1 MAQYYYNPNFN
12 EQQSEYMRRQI
23 ERDNIARKQKKELK
37 KNKLLARRCNNFILG
52 IAGSCIFGNE
62 QNNNKLRADAL

>member
-23 ERDNIARKQKKELK
+23 QRDNIARKQKKSL
-37 KNKLLARRCNNFILG
+37 KNKFLAWRRNNFILG
-52 IAGSCIFGNE
+52 IAGNCIFGNE
-62 QNNNKLRADAL
+62 QNNNKLRANAL

>member
-23 ERDNIARKQKKELK
+23 ERDNIAESKKELK
-37 KNKLLARRCNNFILG
+37 K
-52 IAGSCIFGNE
+52 
-62 QNNNKLRADAL
+62 